1 MPRNGI
7 MNADEFIKKMKE
19 KYGDSLDFS
28 NTVYK
33 GIKEPISYVCP
44 KHGTINTVAFNLM
57 YGNGCPICGKELNVK
72 KRSFD
77 TKSFIEKARK
87 IHGDKYDYSKV
98 NYVNSH
104 TKVCIICPIHG
115 SFWQQPTCH
124 LSGQGCIK
132 CAGKEQKTT
141 DQFIKEA
148 KKIHGDKY
156 EYSRSNYINSKTKV
170 IVTCPKHG
178 DFLITP
184 SIHLQGQ
191 GCPDCKRFKAR
202 KPVCGIGINDYEGKV
217 KENGKRIKCYEI
229 WRDMLKRCYV
239 DYDKPKSQSYR
250 DCVVDDRWLRFSN
263 FVEFFDNPENG
274 YIDGHNID
282 KDLLSRSLPVEERR
296 KYSPENCCFL
306 PPLINNVISLQK
318 SHRGKYPIGVSKD
331 KGGKFSAN
339 VNNPIEKRQEF
350 LGLFDTP
357 ELAFEAYKKRKK
369 DIITCLAK
377 YYYEK
382 GELTDKAYNALLN
395 FEITKDD

>member
-1 MPRNGI
+1 MPQ
-7 MNADEFIKKMKE
+7 KKITSEDFFERMK
-19 KYGDSLDFS
+19 KNFGDRLDFS
-28 NTVYK
+28 KTVFN
-33 GIKEPISYVCP
+33 GANENVTYVCP
-44 KHGTINTVAFNLM
+44 KHGEFTTRAHNVI
-57 YGNGCPICGKELNVK
+57 YGHGCPKCAREKVTEVN
-72 KRSFD
+72 RSY
-77 TKSFIEKARK
+77 TGEFIDKARK
-87 IHGDKYDYSKV
+87 IHGNKYDYSKV
-98 NYVNSH
+98 DYVNH
-104 TKVCIICPIHG
+104 KTKVCIVCPKHG
-115 SFWQQPTCH
+115 DFWQTPICH

-141 DQFIKEA
+141 EQFIKEA
-148 KKIHGDKY
+148 KEVHGCKY
-156 EYSRSNYINSKTKV
+156 EYSRCNYVNSKTKV

-282 KDLLSRSLPVEERR
+282 KDLLSRILPIEERR